1 MSMKCIVCGERKG
14 KRSCPAERALICAQ
28 CCGEKRVL
36 EIDCP
41 ESCEYLKTGR
51 EREASQNY
59 SRHLRPSDPAK
70 ARKYQY
76 VLSSFEDVV
85 SSLEYAIAEERRSS
99 RYLTDKVAAEAVD
112 LLLQTL
118 QTEDKGVLYE
128 RTSNNLEVEA
138 LRRRLRDTI
147 GSHRSPQEPGK
158 SVLRLG
164 DAIACLEL
172 IRDVLAG
179 HISSGPASSYVD
191 FLARMLPARS
201 RVDAGGSSIIIPGR

>member
-1 MSMKCIVCGERKG
+1 MSMKCVVCGERKG
-14 KRSCPAERALICAQ
+14 KRACPAKRALICAQ

-41 ESCEYLKTGR
+41 ESCEYLKVGR
-51 EREASQNY
+51 QREASANY

-70 ARKYQY
+70 AKKYQY
-76 VLSSFEDVV
+76 VLSNLEDVV
-85 SSLEYAIAEERRSS
+85 SSLEYVIAEERRSS

-112 LLLQTL
+112 LFLQTL

-138 LRRRLRDTI
+138 LRRRLRDAI
-147 GSHRSPQEPGK
+147 GSHRAPQEPGRTALK
-158 SVLRLG
+158 LG
-164 DAIACLEL
+164 DAIACMEL

-179 HISSGPASSYVD
+179 HISSGTATSYVD
-191 FLARMLPARS
+191 FLARMLPARA
-201 RVDAGGSSIIIPGR
+201 RVESGGASIIIPGR